1 MAELIHE
8 WKDFNVAIAGA
19 TAALAGL
26 VIVAASVNI
35 GDVVKSR
42 TLTARLGSGIVML
55 VLALVVSAIG
65 LMPAVDGTWFGVIV
79 VGVSLVAL
87 VFQIVTARLL
97 AADHDRLDQA
107 RWAKALLGFLPAT
120 AYLVAGLLALAGMPA
135 GLYFAAA
142 GAVLAI
148 VAALIVSWV
157 ALVEVLR

>member
-1 MAELIHE
+1 MRE
-8 WKDFNVAIAGA
+8 WSDFNVAIAGA

-35 GDVVKSR
+35 ADIVKSR

-55 VLALVVSAIG
+55 VLALVVSAIA
-65 LMPAVDGTWFGVIV
+65 LMPGIDGLWFGVV
-79 VGVSLVAL
+79 VVAVAL
-87 VFQIVTARLL
+87 VATAFQIATARLL
-97 AADHDRLDQA
+97 AADRNPRDRG
-107 RWAKALLGFLPAT
+107 RWAKALLGFLPAG
-120 AYLVAGLLALAGMPA
+120 AYLVSGLLALGGVSA
-135 GLYFAAA
+135 GLYVAAA